1 MSATAA
7 PEFDL
12 GEGSLAADAFEAQF
26 AAEDA
31 DFALDH
37 LTALI
42 IDAERAR
49 AAVIIQLSYVN
60 EDLAYFRSGAASPT
74 SWLRRSTIASA
85 SESASIVR
93 LANLLRRLPALR
105 DALEAEATTIAHI
118 EALQAVATTRRNEAL
133 DDFAERLTEYA
144 QTLNLDD
151 FSAVCQHWASLADE
165 HDAPPPGSDDHF
177 VRFTPTLFGDVRLAG
192 NLSAEVAASIR
203 EALNTRNGPD
213 RADAPIRRSV
223 GQRNHDALG
232 DISDEYLTRTTTG
245 SATEAGPARK
255 PRPTGIV
262 LVDFDTFTQ
271 TYEDVDLDSIR
282 RDLLNTGPIPSRTAQ
297 LMTCD
302 ADIQRL
308 VIDPHGQPLN
318 LGRATPTITS
328 SQRRALTVRDGGCV
342 FPTCERPA
350 QWCDAHHIH
359 ERQHNGPSD
368 LDNLVLLC
376 RHHHRAVHGYDWT
389 IERDPVTGQVKV
401 IRRDGVIYQRGPDG
415 TVKPEMPPNHPPDW
429 R

>member
-203 EALNTRNGPD
+203 EALDTRNGPD

-232 DISDEYLTRTTTG
+232 DISDEYLTCTTTG

-308 VIDPHGQPLN
+308 VIDPHG
-318 LGRATPTITS
+318 
-328 SQRRALTVRDGGCV
+328 
-342 FPTCERPA
+342 
-350 QWCDAHHIH
+350 
-359 ERQHNGPSD
+359 
-368 LDNLVLLC
+368 
-376 RHHHRAVHGYDWT
+376 
-389 IERDPVTGQVKV
+389 
-401 IRRDGVIYQRGPDG
+401 
-415 TVKPEMPPNHPPDW
+415 
-429 R
+429 